1 MKNVKSVLCVLLTIV
16 ISLGFTVQ
24 AFAAN
29 ISTGNM
35 VDNND
40 IEEILSENFGLMLDS
55 VLRRDEMYGISVEDF
70 DGFAILNPVSFST
83 FYEEPDDLVSVL
95 HFPIADKTG
104 EICLIYDVIFTNNGY
119 STTIG
124 ADFAP
129 LLNSLYKDGIKN
141 IVLIQDENTFYA
153 VGNSVGYVQQ
163 GSNIASM
170 KNSDFEKILAYNIN
184 LSTMKTSSLT
194 VNAKF
199 STLAENSFSTYIA
212 DKMETNSS
220 AVIGAKSLNNYPI
233 VNQVV
238 DGKQYGLCWAATVA
252 SIVRFEKPSQYGNLT
267 AKNVADYMGIGYDD
281 GGTNSEAKEALEHY
295 LGSPY
300 VPTIKNAILTQEQ
313 IKTAIDNID
322 PAFMQCRRPN
332 GFLSY
337 KYHAVALTGYDFTSN
352 YTRIEIMDPAY
363 ACFKYCTMDSG
374 GNWTF
379 AFGSYT
385 YTWIK
390 TIRLLY
396 S

>member
-16 ISLGFTVQ
+16 ILLGFTVQ

-170 KNSDFEKILAYNIN
+170 TNSDFEKMLAYNIN
-184 LSTMKTSSLT
+184 LSTMETSSLT

-199 STLAENSFSTYIA
+199 STLAENSF
-212 DKMETNSS
+212 
-220 AVIGAKSLNNYPI
+220 
-233 VNQVV
+233 
-238 DGKQYGLCWAATVA
+238 
-252 SIVRFEKPSQYGNLT
+252 R
-267 AKNVADYMGIGYDD
+267 
-281 GGTNSEAKEALEHY
+281 
-295 LGSPY
+295 
-300 VPTIKNAILTQEQ
+300 
-313 IKTAIDNID
+313 
-322 PAFMQCRRPN
+322 
-332 GFLSY
+332 
-337 KYHAVALTGYDFTSN
+337 
-352 YTRIEIMDPAY
+352 
-363 ACFKYCTMDSG
+363 AC
-374 GNWTF
+374 
-379 AFGSYT
+379 
-385 YTWIK
+385 
-390 TIRLLY
+390 
-396 S
+396 